1 MFGKHMTQLTFSYM
15 ALNDLSSSISQR
27 YSFYSFDSALEPV
40 ISERVLELLGYP
52 NSEVKNLA
60 VST

>member
-15 ALNDLSSSISQR
+15 ALNDLSSSTSQR

-40 ISERVLELLGYP
+40 ILGKSVEMAGDP

>member
-1 MFGKHMTQLTFSYM
+1 MAQLTFSYM

-40 ISERVLELLGYP
+40 ISERVLELLGDP